1 VLGGPLGEVA
11 RLRTA
16 CVVERD
22 VLLALEATLVIVGG
36 LAVAGQVDA
45 G

>member
-1 VLGGPLGEVA
+1 VLGGPLGEVE
-11 RLRTA
+11 RLRPA

-22 VLLALEATLVIVGG
+22 VLLALEAALVVVGG
-36 LAVAGQVDA
+36 LAVTGQVDA